1 MKKSILMLGLAVA
14 AMTSCTNDE
23 VMEVNQNNLIKF
35 ESFVNKGTR
44 TVAEVGKDNLTQFYV
59 FGYHDGDTR
68 PVFDNNYVK
77 KEDGSWKNEESKDWR
92 ANRYYFGAYANKATS
107 DILNTTPSASFSS
120 DGTLTIANYDVTDST
135 DDLIAAV
142 KTVDNTGLLNNPVD
156 LDFKHLLAQVKFE
169 FANNN
174 DDYYMTVSPITF
186 KAMPIGTCTID
197 KDGEIDWKLK
207 SGLTASDSITY
218 TYNGTSRDE
227 YIAATKSFKS
237 DSLLVL
243 PVEIAATTCANFTI
257 EFYEKV
263 DGNYNK
269 VQEIEYKNV
278 SLIGTQS
285 NSDGD
290 NVASWA
296 PGYKYNYKAYFP
308 INPSKIQFSVNTV
321 EGWKDNTVDD
331 NTTDNES
338 VIF

>member
-1 MKKSILMLGLAVA
+1 MKKSFLMLGLAVA

-44 TVAEVGKDNLTQFYV
+44 TVDEVKKDNLTKFFV
-59 FGYHDGDTR
+59 FGYHNGDQT
-68 PVFDNNYVK
+68 PVFNNHYVEK
-77 KEDGSWKNEESKDWR
+77 VGDSWTNEVPRDWR
-92 ANRYYFGAYANKATS
+92 ANTYYFGAYATKATS
-107 DILNTTPSASFSS
+107 EKLGSASFSTN
-120 DGTLTIANYDVTDST
+120 GTLTIANYDVTNST

-142 KTVDNTGLLNNPVD
+142 KTVNNTGLLNATVD

-169 FANNN
+169 LANNITG
-174 DDYYMTVSPITF
+174 YYMTVSPITF

-197 KDGEIDWKLK
+197 KDENINWELK
-207 SGLTASDSITY
+207 DELTESDSLTY
-218 TYNGTSRDE
+218 TYPGTSE
-227 YIAATKSFKS
+227 YIEATKSFKS

-257 EFYEKV
+257 AFYEKV
-263 DGNYNK
+263 GENYNK
-269 VQEIEYKNV
+269 VQEIVYNNV
-278 SLIGTQS
+278 SLIGS
-285 NSDGD
+285 EANSDGD

-308 INPSKIQFSVNTV
+308 INPSQIQFSVNRV
-321 EGWKDNTVDD
+321 EGWEDNTVDD
-331 NTTDNES
+331 NTTGDES

>member
-1 MKKSILMLGLAVA
+1 MKKSFLMLGLAVA

-23 VMEVNQNNLIKF
+23 VVEVNQSNLIKF

-44 TVAEVGKDNLTQFYV
+44 TVNEVKNDNLSKFYV
-59 FGYHDGDTR
+59 FGFHDGDQT
-68 PVFDNNYVK
+68 PVFNNNYVEK
-77 KEDGSWKNEESKDWR
+77 NGNSWTNEVSKDWR
-92 ANRYYFGAYANKATS
+92 ANNYYFGAYANKATS
-107 DILNTTPSASFSS
+107 DKLIGASFTAN
-120 DGTLTIANYDVTDST
+120 GTLTIANYDVTDST

-142 KTVDNTGLLNNPVD
+142 KPVDNTGLANEAVS

-169 FANNN
+169 LANNN
-174 DDYYMTVSPITF
+174 DGYLMTVSDITF
-186 KAMPIGTCTID
+186 NAMPIGTCTID
-197 KDGEIDWKLK
+197 KDGKIDWALK
-207 SGLTASDSITY
+207 DGLTASDSLTY
-218 TYNGTSRDE
+218 TYNGTSQGE
-227 YIAATKSFKS
+227 YIEATKSFKS

-263 DGNYNK
+263 GANYNK

-290 NVASWA
+290 NVTSWA

-308 INPSKIQFSVNTV
+308 INPSKIQFSVNSV
-321 EGWKDNTVDD
+321 EGWKDDTVDD
-331 NTTDNES
+331 NTTDDES

>member
-44 TVAEVGKDNLTQFYV
+44 TVVEVKKDSLKKFYV
-59 FGYHDGDTR
+59 FGYHDGDQT
-68 PVFDNNYVK
+68 PVFDNKYVEK
-77 KEDGSWKNEESKDWR
+77 NGNSWTNQESKDWR
-92 ANRYYFGAYANKATS
+92 ANKYYFGAYATKATS
-107 DILNTTPSASFSS
+107 DKLTGASFS
-120 DGTLTIANYDVTDST
+120 DNGTLTIANYDVTDST

-142 KTVDNTGLLNNPVD
+142 KTVDNTGLANEAVS

-174 DDYYMTVSPITF
+174 RGYLMTVSNITF
-186 KAMPIGTCTID
+186 KAMPKGTCTINNAG
-197 KDGEIDWKLK
+197 KINWNLE
-207 SGLTASDSITY
+207 ASDSLTY
-218 TYNGTSRDE
+218 TYNGTSDGD
-227 YIAATKSFKS
+227 YIAENQSFKS

-243 PVEIAATTCANFTI
+243 PVEIAATTCANFFI

-263 DGNYNK
+263 GDNYNK
-269 VQEIEYKNV
+269 VQKIEYKNV
-278 SLIGTQS
+278 SLIGTQES
-285 NSDGD
+285 EGE

-308 INPSKIQFSVNTV
+308 INPSQIQFSVKSV
-321 EGWKDNTVDD
+321 EGWKDDTVDD
-331 NTTDNES
+331 NTTNNES

>member
-1 MKKSILMLGLAVA
+1 MKKSFLMLGLAVA
-14 AMTSCTNDE
+14 AMSSCTNDE
-23 VMEVNQNNLIKF
+23 VVEVNQSNLIKF

-59 FGYHDGDTR
+59 FGYHDGDTS
-68 PVFDNNYVK
+68 PVFNNKYVK

-107 DILNTTPSASFSS
+107 DKLTGASFSD
-120 DGTLTIANYDVTDST
+120 DGTLTIANYDVTNST

-142 KTVDNTGLLNNPVD
+142 KTVNNTGLANEAVG

-169 FANNN
+169 LANNN
-174 DDYYMTVSPITF
+174 DGYYMTVSDITF

-197 KDGEIDWKLK
+197 KDGIIDWDLK
-207 SGLTASDSITY
+207 VGLTANDSLTY
-218 TYNGTSRDE
+218 TYNGTSQDE

-257 EFYEKV
+257 AFYEKV
-263 DGNYNK
+263 GGNYNK

-278 SLIGTQS
+278 SLIGTQAK
-285 NSDGD
+285 SDGD
-290 NVASWA
+290 NVNSWA

-308 INPSKIQFSVNTV
+308 INPSKIQFSVNSV
-321 EGWKDNTVDD
+321 EGWNDNTVDD
-331 NTTDNES
+331 NTTDDES

>member
-44 TVAEVGKDNLTQFYV
+44 TVTEVTKSSLTQFYV
-59 FGYHDGDTR
+59 FGYHDGDTA
-68 PVFDNNYVK
+68 PVFNNNYVEK
-77 KEDGSWKNEESKDWR
+77 DGNSWTNEVSKYWR
-92 ANRYYFGAYANKATS
+92 ANNYYFGAYANKATS
-107 DILNTTPSASFSS
+107 DKLTGASFSS
-120 DGTLTIANYDVTDST
+120 DGTLTIANYTVANST
-135 DDLIAAV
+135 NDLIAAV
-142 KTVDNTGLLNNPVD
+142 KTVDNTGLANKAVS

-174 DDYYMTVSPITF
+174 SGYLMTVSDITF
-186 KAMPIGTCTID
+186 KAMPKGTCTINNAG
-197 KDGEIDWKLK
+197 KINWNLE
-207 SGLTASDSITY
+207 ASDSLTY
-218 TYNGTSRDE
+218 TYKGTSAGD
-227 YIAATKSFKS
+227 YIAVDQSFKS

-243 PVEIAATTCANFTI
+243 PVRIAATTCANFTI
-257 EFYEKV
+257 AFYENV
-263 DGNYNK
+263 GNNYNK

-278 SLIGTQS
+278 SLIGTQA

-290 NVASWA
+290 AVASWD

-331 NTTDNES
+331 NTTNDES